1 MRVGD
6 TADMLY
12 KTREDRGNKFCAIAC
27 GIAYRRVQLFF
38 LGVQI
43 PSILRAFHGQ
53 SQTVRCSFLR
63 DGYNS
68 AVL

>member
-6 TADMLY
+6 TADMLD

-53 SQTVRCSFLR
+53 TVRCSILR